1 VTIFERISDGLQ
13 TISKGDII
21 RLSTKPAVLGRV
33 SSSTMKAGTF
43 SRLFFHCLCLTSRYG
58 FSASGG
64 AVCCIHHGHCTAVVS
79 LGHLLLLLLLLHSVA
94 CRLGGALQ
102 RTADRAS

>member
-33 SSSTMKAGTF
+33 RS
-43 SRLFFHCLCLTSRYG
+43 
-58 FSASGG
+58 
-64 AVCCIHHGHCTAVVS
+64 
-79 LGHLLLLLLLLHSVA
+79 
-94 CRLGGALQ
+94 
-102 RTADRAS
+102 